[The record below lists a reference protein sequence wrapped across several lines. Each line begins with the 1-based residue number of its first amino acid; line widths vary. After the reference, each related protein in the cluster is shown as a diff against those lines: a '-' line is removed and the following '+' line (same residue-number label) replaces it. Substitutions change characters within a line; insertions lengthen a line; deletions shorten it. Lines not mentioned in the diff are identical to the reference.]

1 MKKAIFFAFLILL
14 FIPIVL
20 AHGEDT
26 FDEAKELISSKV
38 SCDQLNDEQ
47 LEMIG
52 DYLMEQMHP
61 GEQHENIDNALGGEG
76 SENLGQTHIRMA
88 RMMYCG
94 EMSSMKMSSM
104 MNMPMM
110 GAGMMQQG
118 NFSTNLTAN
127 KFFWFIL
134 GFIVALL
141 ISILVLKFFGESKH
155 RK

>member
-1 MKKAIFFAFLILL
+1 MKRLILYIL
-14 FIPIVL
+14 IILLLIPNIL

-26 FDEAKELISSKV
+26 FDEARQLIDSGV
-38 SCDQLNDEQ
+38 SCEELNDEQ

-61 GEQHENIDNALGGEG
+61 GEQHENIDEALGGEG
-76 SENLGQTHIRMA
+76 SENLRQTHIRMA

-94 EMSSMKMSSM
+94 EMSSM

-110 GAGMMQQG
+110 GMMQQN
-118 NFSTNLTAN
+118 NFRTSLTEN
-127 KFFWFIL
+127 RFFWFIL
-134 GFIVALL
+134 GFIIALL
-141 ISILVLKFFGESKH
+141 ISIAVIKLSGGSKK

>member
-1 MKKAIFFAFLILL
+1 MKKAILFVFLILL
-14 FIPIVL
+14 FISIVL

-38 SCDQLNDEQ
+38 SCDQLSDEQ
-47 LEMIG
+47 LEIIG

-61 GEQHENIDNALGGEG
+61 GEQHENMDNALGGEG
-76 SENLGQTHIRMA
+76 SENLKQTHIRMA

-94 EMSSMKMSSM
+94 EMSSM

-141 ISILVLKFFGESKH
+141 ISILVLKFFGESK
-155 RK
+155 RRR